1 MILRFNKRLYTSV
14 QHQTVVQKQSKQ
26 NNTIIRIYSSI
37 C

>member
-1 MILRFNKRLYTSV
+1 V
-14 QHQTVVQKQSKQ
+14 QHQTVVRNQSKK